1 MAKNSKPRKIYRPK
15 PVNVPVTQGLLDSL
29 AQDMHFALMGLGYQD
44 NSPDNWKKLG
54 RVIFVVSIAADDN
67 DRVGHGDRVML
78 DSAVLTLKSISDR
91 ELRTKVWSTTE
102 MDREALTN
110 GAIAAERVI
119 PLLDYRK
126 LSEANKAFRAYADAI

>member
-29 AQDMHFALMGLGYQD
+29 AQDMHFALMGMESND

-54 RVIFVVSIAADDN
+54 RVIFIVALTADDN
-67 DRVGHGDRVML
+67 ERVGFGDKVLL
-78 DSAVLTLKSISDR
+78 DSAVLTLKAISDR
-91 ELRTKVWSTTE
+91 EERTKVWHMAE
-102 MDREALTN
+102 ADRSSLIN
-110 GAIAAERVI
+110 GAIAAENII

-126 LSEANKAFRAYADAI
+126 LSSANTAFRAYASAI

>member
-15 PVNVPVTQGLLDSL
+15 PVNVPVTQGLLDDL
-29 AQDMHFALMGLGYQD
+29 AQDMHFALMGMESND

-54 RVIFVVSIAADDN
+54 RVIFIVALTADDN
-67 DRVGHGDRVML
+67 ERVGFGDKVLL
-78 DSAVLTLKSISDR
+78 DSAVLTLKAISDR
-91 ELRTKVWSTTE
+91 EERTKVWSTTK

-110 GAIAAERVI
+110 GAIAAENII

-126 LSEANKAFRAYADAI
+126 LSEANTAFRAYASEI

>member
-29 AQDMHFALMGLGYQD
+29 AQDMHFALMGMESND

-54 RVIFVVSIAADDN
+54 RVIFIVALTADDN
-67 DRVGHGDRVML
+67 ERVGFGDKVLL
-78 DSAVLTLKSISDR
+78 DSAVLTLKAISDR
-91 ELRTKVWSTTE
+91 EERTKVWSTTE

-110 GAIAAERVI
+110 GAIAAENII

-126 LSEANKAFRAYADAI
+126 LSSANTAFRAYAGAI